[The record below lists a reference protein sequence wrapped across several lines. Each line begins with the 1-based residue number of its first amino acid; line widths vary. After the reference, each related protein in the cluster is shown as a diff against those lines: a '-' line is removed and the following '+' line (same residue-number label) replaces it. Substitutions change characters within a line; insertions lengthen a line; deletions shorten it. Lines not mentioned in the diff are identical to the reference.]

1 MQIIE
6 AILEAAKGQH
16 WIEWVVLFTGLLYVV
31 LAAREN
37 SWCWFWGIISCSF
50 LAYAT
55 LYFYNLYFDF
65 LLQIFYVLMGFF
77 GLYQWKLGGAG
88 QQERAIGRLSYSWH
102 AKILV
107 AGLLLTFVFGY
118 FFAAYTPAA
127 ATYVDAF
134 TTIFSIAATILVVLK
149 VLENWLYW
157 IFVDLIYV
165 YLYGSRGAYLFA
177 LLLLIY
183 TVIAIYG
190 WWRWK
195 KEFVRLKSAK

>member
-1 MQIIE
+1 MEVID

-16 WIEWVVLFTGLLYVV
+16 WIEWVVLVTGLFYVI

-37 SWCWFWGIISCSF
+37 SWCWAWGIISCSF

-55 LYFYNLYFDF
+55 LYFYDLYFDF
-65 LLQIFYVLMGFF
+65 LLQLFYVLMGFF
-77 GLYQWKLGGAG
+77 GLYQWKFGGAG
-88 QQERAIGRLSYSWH
+88 QQERPISKLSSSWH
-102 AKILV
+102 IKILG
-107 AGLLLTFVFGY
+107 AGLLFTFVFGY

-127 ATYVDAF
+127 ATYIDAF
-134 TTIFSIAATILVVLK
+134 TTIFSVAATILVVLK

-157 IFVDLIYV
+157 ILVDLVYV

-177 LLLLIY
+177 LLLFIY
-183 TVIAIYG
+183 TIIAIYG

-195 KEFVRLKSAK
+195 REFVRLKSAK